1 MEKKNSKRRQ
11 ILIIF
16 LVLVLLLG
24 ACSAAVTFYV
34 KNYMSE
40 GTVETAAEPLPSLTE
55 APDKN
60 GFNAYLADTLIAKT
74 YDSKKVKTNLSSSVS
89 IDKDSVSFDGESANA
104 DVLKYI
110 VSSLSG
116 RIAENYPSHEGE
128 FGDKFDLFP
137 AVYLNADDITE
148 FEIKQ
153 GEVNPDDEET
163 ANETEYYYFTA
174 KTNEL
179 VTAED
184 LKPAILKIADS
195 LAEMLDVKNC
205 EIKANGSTVECKTDR
220 LNDEIQ
226 SLNLSTDYTAALD
239 VAFKG
244 EYSALGSGKITFNLT
259 TQQNYSYTWAGADI
273 TENEIHLKLNEED
286 ALPLEVS
293 LSDKATKD
301 DYKISFESENENA
314 VSVDKDGNIK
324 GLALSKEPTRVTVK
338 FEYLG
343 NTYTDSCLVYVTI
356 PVERIKAQ
364 PDKITL
370 KVGETKK
377 LTCGVFPEGATIQDV
392 EWFTE
397 DEKTAVVSADGTVT
411 AVKAGTVKVY
421 AVSKDGSFRSSCTVK
436 AEEVK

>member
-1 MEKKNSKRRQ
+1 MEKKNSKRKQ

-40 GTVETAAEPLPSLTE
+40 GTVETAAEPLLSLTE

-60 GFNAYLADTLIAKT
+60 GFNAYLANALIAKT

-89 IDKDSVSFDGESANA
+89 IDKDSVSFDGENANA

-128 FGDKFDLFP
+128 FGDNFDLFP
-137 AVYLNADDITE
+137 AVSLNADDITE

-153 GEVNPDDEET
+153 GEVNPDDEGT
-163 ANETEYYYFTA
+163 ANEPDYYYFTV
-174 KTNEL
+174 KTDEL

-184 LKPAILKIADS
+184 LKPAILKVADS

-205 EIKANGSTVECKTDR
+205 EIKANGSTVDGKTDR
-220 LNDEIQ
+220 LSDEIQ
-226 SLNLSTDYTAALD
+226 YLNLSTDYTAALD

-301 DYKISFESENENA
+301 DYKISFESENESA

-324 GLALSKEPTRVTVK
+324 GLALGKEPTRVTVK

-343 NTYTDSCLVYVTI
+343 NTYTDFCLVFVTV

-377 LTCGVFPEGATIQDV
+377 LTCGVFPEDATIQDV

-397 DEKTAVVSADGTVT
+397 DEKTAVISSDGTVT

-421 AVSKDGSFRSSCTVK
+421 AVSKDGCFRSSCTVK

>member
-1 MEKKNSKRRQ
+1 MEKKTSKRKQ
-11 ILIIF
+11 ILVIF

-24 ACSAAVTFYV
+24 ACSAAVTFYI

-40 GTVETAAEPLPSLTE
+40 GTVETAAEPLPSMTE
-55 APDKN
+55 APDKDS
-60 GFNAYLADTLIAKT
+60 FNAYLADTLIAKT
-74 YDSKKVKTNLSSSVS
+74 HDSKKVRTNLSSSVS
-89 IDKDSVSFDGESANA
+89 IDKDSVSFDGKNANA

-116 RIAENYPSHEGE
+116 RIAESYPSHEGE
-128 FGDKFDLFP
+128 FGDNFDLFP
-137 AVYLNADDITE
+137 AVALNADDIAE
-148 FEIKQ
+148 FEIRQ
-153 GEVNPDDEET
+153 GEINPDDEGT
-163 ANETEYYYFTA
+163 KNEPNYYYFTA
-174 KTNEL
+174 KTNEF
-179 VTAED
+179 VTTAD
-184 LKPAILKIADS
+184 LKPAILKATDS
-195 LAEMLDVKNC
+195 LAEMLDVKEC
-205 EIKANGSTVECKTDR
+205 EIKANGSTVDGKTDR

-226 SLNLSTDYTAALD
+226 YLNLSTDYAAALD

-259 TQQNYSYTWAGADI
+259 TQQNYSYTWAGVDI
-273 TENEIHLKLNEED
+273 TKDEIHLKLNEED

-301 DYKISFESENENA
+301 DYKISFESENESA

-324 GLALSKEPTRVTVK
+324 GLAISKEPTEVKVK

-343 NTYTDSCLVYVTI
+343 NIYTDSCLVYVTV

-370 KVGETKK
+370 SVGETKK
-377 LTCGVFPEGATIQDV
+377 LTCGVFPEDATIQDV
-392 EWFTE
+392 KWFSE
-397 DEKTAVVSADGTVT
+397 DEKTAVISSDGTVT

-421 AVSKDGSFRSSCTVK
+421 AVSQDGNFRSSCVV
-436 AEEVK
+436 EVK